1 MSKRKE
7 ESTLKSGSQKRPR
20 REHTNVY
27 SDEEENFESSADSG
41 ASSQLPI
48 SDMTFSKPCIENA
61 LPQSSNQIMER
72 NVDETMS
79 ASEVGIIESIQ
90 LKNFMCHSNLGPF
103 QFGSNINFVVGSNGS
118 GKSSILTALIVGL
131 GGKATA
137 TNRGSSLKMF
147 IRDGE
152 TSADISITLR
162 NQGRD
167 AFKPEKY
174 GNSIIVN
181 QHINQDGSRSYKLK
195 SKSGNI
201 VSSKKEELLRIL
213 DHFNI
218 QVDNPVSILTQ
229 EMSKQFLQTKSE
241 SDKYKF
247 FMKATQLEQMKEDYS
262 CIVKTQEN
270 TRIQIEQGGERLE
283 ELKQLYLEKR
293 ELYKSIAFVNDMR
306 NHLEDLKHQM
316 AWAVVSEMEKEM
328 EPIKEGIKAEEAN
341 TDFIRKV
348 EEWKVKVKEAEK
360 KYKAVQD
367 RLETVSEEAQA
378 LHPQCIS
385 LKAEVQAKRK
395 AVNEIEVVYNRFRT
409 ELKRLGKDDEQL
421 CKRIEE
427 LKSSANQVP
436 APEKLER
443 QRKLAHLREQLK
455 AFRDEEIM
463 LGQQMDQFQQ
473 AIYKCREEHARLRR
487 ENSDVQQALD
497 AKQKQL
503 RELKDSKTD
512 TLKRFGP
519 HIPGFVEAIDIAYK
533 QGRFQQKPLGP
544 IGAFIHAKDPE
555 LTLAVEACLKG
566 LVHAFCCDNHSDERT
581 LQLLMSKHYPPGQ
594 RPQIIVN
601 KFQNKMYDVRQS
613 AVHHPEFP
621 SVLTA
626 LEIDHVMVANCLIDV
641 RGIEKILLIKS
652 SRRAREVMQSSRP
665 PANCKEAFTGEGDH
679 VFERRYYSCSYAR
692 SKYLSQDVEG
702 EISHL
707 DKEIENKRAQLAE
720 SQHRLY
726 SIENEIR
733 QNEDHLYGHRR
744 HQKEIQQDEAEEN
757 RAKMESVKQDM
768 QLQGKKMEEL
778 KNILQETEKKL
789 KEVKEKIQ
797 HVEDIAGPIKE
808 ELNQAE
814 SEMENNKRRL
824 LHWEDKQKEHLS
836 CIKKHKEL
844 LAAKEKELEVKT
856 AQATQIYSE
865 RIKVSRTVKS
875 LDAEMNRLR
884 DKIRSETSIHGNRE
898 EIIQQFLDAK
908 ERYED
913 ASSKVK
919 NLKKFIKVLEGIMTE
934 RFKVYR
940 QFLSFLSMR
949 CKLSF
954 EKLLHIRGCSGKI
967 IFDHKNETLSITD
980 MLNRR
985 IAVDMILER
994 ADFQQY
1000 RQFLLFT
1007 PQSIR
1012 AFSTRKGFSSS
1023 SQFSVVVKL
1032 TSSPVSKWLMKMLK
1046 RTGLRIESCRTPLV
1060 RGHQSDVT
1068 PSTVTLCPAYEP
1080 VVHLLCDTFFQ
1091 LYAGY
1096 FVLKDPVRDSMNS
1109 FTENKK
1115 NYINW
1120 LPLINK
1126 VDYLVIEGD
1135 QVGEAGLSSH
1145 EAVLAV
1151 NNDCIVLQVL
1161 FNNFPQ

>member
-1 MSKRKE
+1 MGKRKE
-7 ESTLKSGSQKRPR
+7 ESISKPGSQKRR
-20 REHTNVY
+20 RQEHRTEH
-27 SDEEENFESSADSG
+27 SDESNEEENFESSADSN
-41 ASSQLPI
+41 ASSQL
-48 SDMTFSKPCIENA
+48 
-61 LPQSSNQIMER
+61 
-72 NVDETMS
+72 S

-167 AFKPEKY
+167 AFKPEAY

-195 SKSGNI
+195 SKSGTLI
-201 VSSKKEELLRIL
+201 SSKKEELVKIL

-262 CIVKTQEN
+262 CIAKTQEN
-270 TRIQIEQGGERLE
+270 TRIQIEKGGERLE
-283 ELKQLYLEKR
+283 ELKQLYLAKK

-306 NHLEDLKHQM
+306 NHLEDLKHKM
-316 AWAVVSEMEKEM
+316 AWAVVSEMEKEI

-341 TDFIRKV
+341 TEFIQKV
-348 EEWKVKVKEAEK
+348 EEWQVKVNEAEK
-360 KYKAVQD
+360 KYKAIQD

-378 LHPQCIS
+378 LHPRCIS

-395 AVNEIEVVYNRFRT
+395 AVNEIEVVYNRFKT

-421 CKRIEE
+421 RKLIEE
-427 LKSSANQVP
+427 LKSSANQVSE
-436 APEKLER
+436 PEKLER
-443 QRKLAHLREQLK
+443 QRKIAHLREQLK
-455 AFRDEEIM
+455 AFHDEEIM

-487 ENSDVQQALD
+487 ENTDAQQALD

-512 TLKRFGP
+512 TLRRFGP
-519 HIPGFVEAIDIAYK
+519 HVPGFVEAVDIAYK
-533 QGRFQQKPLGP
+533 QGRFKQKPLGP
-544 IGAFIHAKDPE
+544 VGAYIHAKDPE
-555 LTLAVEACLKG
+555 LTLAVEACLKS
-566 LVHAFCCDNHSDERT
+566 LVHAFCCDNHNDERT
-581 LQLLMSKHYPPGQ
+581 LQLLMSKHYPPGH

-601 KFQNKMYDVRQS
+601 RFQNKMYDVRQR
-613 AVHHPEFP
+613 AVYHPEFP

-652 SRRAREVMQSSRP
+652 SRRAREVMQSNRP
-665 PANCKEAFTGEGDH
+665 PANCKEAFTAEGDH
-679 VFERRYYSCSYAR
+679 VFERRYYSSNYVR
-692 SKYLSQDVEG
+692 PKYLSQDVEA

-707 DKEIENKRAQLAE
+707 DKEIENKRAQLAA

-744 HQKEIQQDEAEEN
+744 HQKEIQIKIRTANAEIVDLENMEEHQSVDIHLLQEEAEEN
-757 RAKMESVKQDM
+757 KAKMESVKQDM
-768 QLQGKKMEEL
+768 QLQSRKMEEL
-778 KNILQETEKKL
+778 KSILQEAEKKL
-789 KEVKEKIQ
+789 KEVKEKIHQ
-797 HVEDIAGPIKE
+797 VEEIAGPIKD

-814 SEMENNKRRL
+814 SEMENSKRHL
-824 LHWEDKQKEHLS
+824 QHCEDKQKEHLA
-836 CIKKHKEL
+836 CVKKHKEL
-844 LAAKEKELEVKT
+844 LAAKEKELEEKM
-856 AQATQIYSE
+856 AQARQIYSE
-865 RIKVSRTVKS
+865 RIQVSRTVKS

-884 DKIRSETSIHGNRE
+884 EKIRTETSLHGNRQ
-898 EIIQQFLDAK
+898 EIIQQFHDAK

-913 ASSKVK
+913 ASSTVK
-919 NLKKFIKVLEGIMTE
+919 NLKKFIKVLERIMTE

-940 QFLSFLSMR
+940 QFLSILSMR

-954 EKLLHIRGCSGKI
+954 EKLLHIRACSGKI
-967 IFDHKNETLSITD
+967 LFDHKNETLSITVQSGEEDKASLTDLRSLSGGERTFSTVCYILSLWNITDSPFRCLDEFDVYMD

-1000 RQFLLFT
+1000 RQFILFT
-1007 PQSIR
+1007 PQSIS
-1012 AFSTRKGFSSS
+1012 F
-1023 SQFSVVVKL
+1023 L
-1032 TSSPVSKWLMKMLK
+1032 PTSPHI
-1046 RTGLRIESCRTPLV
+1046 RI
-1060 RGHQSDVT
+1060 
-1068 PSTVTLCPAYEP
+1068 LC
-1080 VVHLLCDTFFQ
+1080 LQ
-1091 LYAGY
+1091 
-1096 FVLKDPVRDSMNS
+1096 DP
-1109 FTENKK
+1109 E
-1115 NYINW
+1115 
-1120 LPLINK
+1120 
-1126 VDYLVIEGD
+1126 
-1135 QVGEAGLSSH
+1135 
-1145 EAVLAV
+1145 
-1151 NNDCIVLQVL
+1151 
-1161 FNNFPQ
+1161 

>member
-1 MSKRKE
+1 MGKRKE
-7 ESTLKSGSQKRPR
+7 ESISKPASQKRPR
-20 REHTNVY
+20 KEYTNEH
-27 SDEEENFESSADSG
+27 SDESNEEENFESSADTN
-41 ASSQLPI
+41 ASSQL
-48 SDMTFSKPCIENA
+48 
-61 LPQSSNQIMER
+61 
-72 NVDETMS
+72 S

-152 TSADISITLR
+152 ASADISITLR

-167 AFKPEKY
+167 AFKPEVY

-181 QHINQDGSRSYKLK
+181 QHISQDGSRSYKLK
-195 SKSGNI
+195 SKSGTLI
-201 VSSKKEELLRIL
+201 SSKKEELIRIL

-270 TRIQIEQGGERLE
+270 TRIQIEQGRERLE
-283 ELKQLYLEKR
+283 ELKQLYLGKK

-306 NHLEDLKHQM
+306 NYLEDLKHKM
-316 AWAVVSEMEKEM
+316 AWAVVSEMEKEI
-328 EPIKEGIKAEEAN
+328 EPIREGIKAEEAN
-341 TDFIRKV
+341 TEFIQKV
-348 EEWKVKVKEAEK
+348 EEWQVKVNEAEK
-360 KYKAVQD
+360 KYKAIQD

-395 AVNEIEVVYNRFRT
+395 AVNETEVIYNRFKT

-421 CKRIEE
+421 RKLIEE
-427 LKSSANQVP
+427 LKSSANQVSE
-436 APEKLER
+436 PEKLER
-443 QRKLAHLREQLK
+443 QKKITHLREQLK

-487 ENSDVQQALD
+487 ENTEVQQALD

-512 TLKRFGP
+512 ILRRFGP
-519 HIPGFVEAIDIAYK
+519 NIPGFVEAVDTAYK
-533 QGRFQQKPLGP
+533 QGRFKQKPLGP
-544 IGAFIHAKDPE
+544 VGAFIHVKDPE

-566 LVHAFCCDNHSDERT
+566 LVHAFCCDNHNDEKN

-601 KFQNKMYDVRQS
+601 RFQNKMYDVRQR
-613 AVHHPEFP
+613 AVYHPEFP

-679 VFERRYYSCSYAR
+679 VFERRYYSSSYVR
-692 SKYLSQDVEG
+692 PKYLSQDVEA

-707 DKEIENKRAQLAE
+707 DKEVENKRAQLAA

-726 SIENEIR
+726 SLENDIR

-744 HQKEIQQDEAEEN
+744 HQKEIQIKIRTANAEIVDLENMEEHQSVDIHLLQDEAEEN
-757 RAKMESVKQDM
+757 KAKMESVKQDM
-768 QLQGKKMEEL
+768 QLQSRKMEEQ
-778 KNILQETEKKL
+778 KNILQEAEKKL
-789 KEVKEKIQ
+789 KEVKEKIHQ
-797 HVEDIAGPIKE
+797 VEEIAGPIKD
-808 ELNQAE
+808 ELSQAE
-814 SEMENNKRRL
+814 SEMENSKRHL
-824 LHWEDKQKEHLS
+824 QHCEDKQKEHLA
-836 CIKKHKEL
+836 CIKKHKML
-844 LAAKEKELEVKT
+844 LAAKEKELEEKT
-856 AQATQIYSE
+856 SQARQIYSE

-884 DKIRSETSIHGNRE
+884 DRIRSETSLHGNRE
-898 EIIQQFLDAK
+898 EIIQQFHDAK

-919 NLKKFIKVLEGIMTE
+919 SLKKFNKVLEGIMTE

-954 EKLLHIRGCSGKI
+954 EKLLHIRACSGKI
-967 IFDHKNETLSITD
+967 LFDHKNETLSITVQSGEED
-980 MLNRR
+980 KASLTDLRSLSGGERTFSTVCYILSLWNITDSPFRCLDEFDVYMDTLNRR

-1000 RQFLLFT
+1000 RQFILFT
-1007 PQSIR
+1007 PQSI
-1012 AFSTRKGFSSS
+1012 
-1023 SQFSVVVKL
+1023 
-1032 TSSPVSKWLMKMLK
+1032 
-1046 RTGLRIESCRTPLV
+1046 
-1060 RGHQSDVT
+1060 
-1068 PSTVTLCPAYEP
+1068 
-1080 VVHLLCDTFFQ
+1080 
-1091 LYAGY
+1091 
-1096 FVLKDPVRDSMNS
+1096 
-1109 FTENKK
+1109 
-1115 NYINW
+1115 
-1120 LPLINK
+1120 
-1126 VDYLVIEGD
+1126 
-1135 QVGEAGLSSH
+1135 
-1145 EAVLAV
+1145 
-1151 NNDCIVLQVL
+1151 
-1161 FNNFPQ
+1161 